1 MKKIYLVQCMQR
13 VEFKQCAHNRIKV
26 GNLDCNG
33 LVQTMWC
40 ESKINA
46 INDCRSRNREQ
57 NDVVY
62 FVNQIHDWSR

>member
-1 MKKIYLVQCMQR
+1 MKKIYLVQKMER
-13 VEFKQCAHNRIKV
+13 DSFKKWARKGIKV

-62 FVNQIHDWSR
+62 FVNQIDDYSK